1 MNALRQAVI
10 MAGGLGT
17 RLAPLTNVVPKPLL
31 PVGGQPVLELQL
43 RHLRKCGIREVT
55 LALNYKAD
63 QFRARF
69 GDGRRLGLKLR
80 YSVEDQPLGT
90 AGPLALLTERL
101 REPFLLLNGDILTDL
116 DARELWAFHR
126 RQRAQFTIVCKQMIL
141 PLHYGVVRQRRRR
154 ILGLQEKPK
163 VTAEINAGIYV
174 LEPAVLALLPPGRA
188 YSMDKLIRR
197 ALRQRLRL
205 FSYLHHGYWTDIGQR
220 EEYERAQRQYPGRR
234 A

>member
-1 MNALRQAVI
+1 MKALRHAVI

-55 LALNYKAD
+55 LALNYKAEL
-63 QFRARF
+63 FRARL

-80 YSVEDQPLGT
+80 YSIEDKPLGT
-90 AGPLALLTERL
+90 AGPLTLLADRL
-101 REPFLLLNGDILTDL
+101 HEPFLLLNGDILTDL
-116 DARELWAFHR
+116 DARELWRFHC
-126 RQRAQFTIVCKQMIL
+126 RQRAQFTIVCKRMIL

-154 ILGLQEKPK
+154 ITGLQEKPN

-174 LEPAVLALLPPGRA
+174 LDPSVTALLAPRRPC
-188 YSMDKLIRR
+188 SMDKLIRR
-197 ALRQRLRL
+197 ALRRRLRL
-205 FSYLHHGYWTDIGQR
+205 FSYLHRGYWTDIGQR
-220 EEYERAQRQYPGRR
+220 EEYERAQRHYRERR
-234 A
+234 G